1 MSKVR
6 IVFTIA
12 AVVLLIAGCTQIQRR
27 SGPAFKVPP
36 PPSPPGLKLSP
47 TAKMVPGRV
56 TSEVDYVPTDF
67 ALTGLSTQSGNK
79 IVLTWQN
86 GTPPFQPQSKPDVL
100 SPWENFGPS
109 TTQRSIT
116 NPAPYGFGKAFF
128 RVRQA
133 GVAALWAKTA
143 IATSAKCLGV
153 ACDSLGNV
161 IACGGYSGAVDFGN
175 GPIGSSG
182 NLNAFVVKY
191 TSQGS
196 VAWAKTFGGLG
207 EDEATSV
214 AVDRSNNI
222 IVGGYF
228 AGTADFGGITLTAPS
243 PFSKDMFV
251 AKYSPLGSLL
261 WVRQFGGSSSDYV
274 YALAVDGVDNIVA
287 AGFLQSVNSDFGSG
301 FILSNAGFGNVTLTK
316 LNPFGTTLWA
326 KIWGGAFQAIPRSVT
341 FDRFGDVAV
350 TGEYQGGAA
359 MGGAVLPGSPGAF
372 SSFVA
377 KYSGADGSHR
387 WSRGFGVSAV
397 DGGNGIAADP
407 NTGNVVITG
416 EYVGAANFGGGPV
429 GANTAGLYIAGYD
442 STGAYLWHKTL
453 GSGTAG
459 NFDRGNAV
467 RIDSTGKLLLTGL
480 KGTPWFINGTT
491 QFPSGYVLMSF
502 TVSGTAAP
510 VFQWIKLPGPQSSIT
525 LNSEGLAVSRDSG
538 GNPIASGTFGNGTLD
553 LGGILINTPATASG
567 MTVKYTE

>member
-1 MSKVR
+1 MRK
-6 IVFTIA
+6 TIA
-12 AVVLLIAGCTQIQRR
+12 SVVLLSVLFVSCAKLAKR
-27 SGPAFKVPP
+27 SVRHKVAPLPPA
-36 PPSPPGLKLSP
+36 PPGLSVSNGASL
-47 TAKMVPGRV
+47 GRV
-56 TSEVDYVPTDF
+56 RTRIVTGQLFSPTDF
-67 ALTGLSTQSGNK
+67 ALTSIRTQAGNRV
-79 IVLTWQN
+79 VLTWQN
-86 GTPPFQPQSKPDVL
+86 GTPPFQPQSKPDIL
-100 SPWENFGPS
+100 SAWSDFGPS
-109 TTQRSIT
+109 TMQRSIT
-116 NPAPYGFGKAFF
+116 NPAPYGFTKAFF
-128 RVRQA
+128 RIRQA
-133 GVAALWAKTA
+133 GVAPLWAKTA
-143 IATSAKCLGV
+143 IASFAKCLGV
-153 ACDSLGNV
+153 ASDTSGNIV
-161 IACGGYSGAVDFGN
+161 ACGGYSGAVDFGN

-191 TSQGS
+191 TSQGT
-196 VAWAKTFGGLG
+196 VVWAKTFGGLG

-222 IVGGYF
+222 IIGGYF

-251 AKYSPLGSLL
+251 AKYSPLGNLL

-316 LNPFGTTLWA
+316 LNPSGTTLWA
-326 KIWGGAFQAIPRSVT
+326 RVWGGAFQAIPRSVT
-341 FDRFGDVAV
+341 FERFGDVAV

-377 KYSGADGSHR
+377 KYSGADGSHH

-407 NTGNVVITG
+407 NTGNIVITG

-429 GANTAGLYIAGYD
+429 GANTAGLYMAGYD
-442 STGAYLWHKTL
+442 STGSYLWHKTL

-459 NFDRGNAV
+459 NFDRGNAI

-480 KGTPWFINGTT
+480 KGTPWFINGMT

-502 TVSGTAAP
+502 TVSGNAAP

-538 GNPIASGTFGNGTLD
+538 GSPIAGGTFGTGTLD
-553 LGGILINTPATASG
+553 LGGILISTPATASG

>member
-6 IVFTIA
+6 IVCTIA
-12 AVVLLIAGCTQIQRR
+12 AAVLLIAGCTQIQKR
-27 SGPAFKVPP
+27 SRPALKVPP

-47 TAKMVPGRV
+47 SAKMVRSRV

-67 ALTGLSTQSGNK
+67 ALTGISTQSGNK

-86 GTPPFQPQSKPDVL
+86 GIPPFQPQSKPDVL

-251 AKYSPLGSLL
+251 AKYSPSGSLL

-316 LNPFGTTLWA
+316 LNPSGMTLWA
-326 KIWGGAFQAIPRSVT
+326 KVWGGAFQTIPRSVT
-341 FDRFGDVAV
+341 FERFGDVAV

-407 NTGNVVITG
+407 NTGNIVVTG

-429 GANTAGLYIAGYD
+429 GANTAGLYMAGYD

-480 KGTPWFINGTT
+480 KGTPWFINGVT